1 MSYNQT
7 YGKINKSESKPVEKA
22 LPANQL
28 LQLLEVEVGNFSSRL
43 MNLLAPAK
51 KIKNLARK
59 LEVRGKRR
67 AREGGDRDSSEYYS
81 ITVSLERMADT
92 MESSVNVAEDQAY
105 RIEEMIKELR
115 RMDRGSWR

>member
-1 MSYNQT
+1 MSYNQRC
-7 YGKINKSESKPVEKA
+7 GKMNKSESKPVEKA

>member
-1 MSYNQT
+1 MSYNQRC
-7 YGKINKSESKPVEKA
+7 GKMNKSESKPVEKA

-28 LQLLEVEVGNFSSRL
+28 IQLLEVEVGNFSSRL

-81 ITVSLERMADT
+81 ITVSLERMAAT
-92 MESSVNVAEDQAY
+92 MDSSVNVAEDQAY

>member
-7 YGKINKSESKPVEKA
+7 YGKMNKSESKPVEKA

-67 AREGGDRDSSEYYS
+67 AREAGDRSMSEYYS
-81 ITVSLERMADT
+81 VTVSLERMADT
-92 MESSVNVAEDQAY
+92 MESSVNVAGDQAY
-105 RIEEMIKELR
+105 RIEEMITELR

>member
-67 AREGGDRDSSEYYS
+67 AREAGDRSMSEYYS
-81 ITVSLERMADT
+81 VTVSLERMADT
-92 MESSVNVAEDQAY
+92 MESSVNVAGDQAY
-105 RIEEMIKELR
+105 RIEEMITELR

>member
-28 LQLLEVEVGNFSSRL
+28 IQLLEVEVGNFSSRL

>member
-1 MSYNQT
+1 MSYNQRC
-7 YGKINKSESKPVEKA
+7 GKMNKSESKPVEKA

-28 LQLLEVEVGNFSSRL
+28 IQLLEVEVGNFSSRL

>member
-7 YGKINKSESKPVEKA
+7 YGKMNKSESKPVEKA

-51 KIKNLARK
+51 KIKRLARK

-67 AREGGDRDSSEYYS
+67 AREAGDRSMSEYYS
-81 ITVSLERMADT
+81 VTVSLERMADT
-92 MESSVNVAEDQAY
+92 MESSVNVAGDQAY
-105 RIEEMIKELR
+105 RIEEMITELR

>member
-1 MSYNQT
+1 MSYNKT

-28 LQLLEVEVGNFSSRL
+28 IQLLEVEVGNFSSRL